1 MANVSYQPS
10 GSAKPFP
17 AIQANDGNYYPQVL
31 VATVDPLGNVVSDN
45 GGEVLQKYFF
55 SKVIAGGIDPLM
67 GTVIATG
74 AGQTINQSAGNL
86 VLTAGTTINAETI
99 IRLNGIASPEFTL
112 KAISQLSQ
120 RVANNNFFIELVD
133 VIGDAL
139 AITIVNATTVTITI
153 PNNPFTTQNIGQS
166 MYLGAYVG
174 TGVFV
179 PGRYAINA
187 VAGNVVTFTVS
198 GFTAGAGTCSVFGW
212 NYHQLRYQ
220 GVTATNV
227 DYDAQCSGWNSGF
240 TVATINTTAAPGHIA
255 YLINEQSGGIFADAL
270 TASTGLTNAITQ
282 RASRNLNVP
291 FSDSNLRIQ
300 IRLVNGTVAP
310 TATTWTIGEVSIQK
324 RDGQAVSIKEIDLVN
339 SRQALPVVLNNSS
352 NIGTVTTVSTVSAV
366 TTVSTVSAVTTA
378 GTPAVPATQYS
389 VNSAASTNGAL
400 IVSGTSGLQA
410 FYASNIGAAVAYVK
424 LYNKATAPTVG
435 TDVPLMVI
443 PVPAA
448 VGTVAGFVEL
458 TPGFNGYRFPLGLGI
473 AITGLMADSDT
484 TAVAAGQVKVQ
495 LSRTV

>member
-1 MANVSYQPS
+1 MVDKSFQIS

-17 AIQANDGNYYPQVL
+17 VIEGTDGNYYPIVL
-31 VATVDPLGNVVSDN
+31 KGAVDGLGNVVSSSE
-45 GGEVLQKYFF
+45 GEDVIKYGFA
-55 SKVIAGGIDPLM
+55 KVIASGLDPGL
-67 GTVIATG
+67 GTVINTG
-74 AGQTINQSAGNL
+74 SGQTVSQSAGNL

-99 IRLNGIASPEFTL
+99 VRLNGIVSSEFTVQINSL
-112 KAISQLSQ
+112 LSQ
-120 RVANNNFFIELVD
+120 RVANNNFFLELVD
-133 VIGDAL
+133 VIGDNL
-139 AITIVNATTVTITI
+139 AITIVNATTVTVTI
-153 PNNPFTTQNIGQS
+153 PNNPFTAQNIGQS

-212 NYHQLRYQ
+212 NYHQLRYA
-220 GVTATNV
+220 GATATSA
-227 DYDAQCSGWNSGF
+227 DYDTQRNGWNSGF
-240 TVATINTTAAPGHIA
+240 TAATINTTASPGHIA
-255 YLINEQSGGIFADAL
+255 YLTSEQSGAIFADAL
-270 TASTGLTNAITQ
+270 AASSGLTNAITQ
-282 RASRNLNVP
+282 RASRNNNVP
-291 FSDSNLRIQ
+291 FGQANLRLQ
-300 IRLVNGTVAP
+300 IRMVNGTVAP
-310 TATTWTIGEVSIQK
+310 TATTWTINLVELRK
-324 RDGQAVSIKEIDLVN
+324 RISAAVSLKEIDLVN
-339 SRQALPVVLNNSS
+339 CRQALPVVLNNSS
-352 NIGTVTTVSTVSAV
+352 NIGTVTTVSAV
-366 TTVSTVSAVTTA
+366 TNA

-400 IVSGTSGLQA
+400 ILTGTSGLQA
-410 FYASNIGAAVAYVK
+410 FFASNIGATVAYVK